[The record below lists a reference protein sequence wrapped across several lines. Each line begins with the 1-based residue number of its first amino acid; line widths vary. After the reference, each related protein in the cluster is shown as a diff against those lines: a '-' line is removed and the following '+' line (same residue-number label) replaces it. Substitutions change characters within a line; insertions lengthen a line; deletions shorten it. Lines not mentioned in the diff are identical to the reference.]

1 MKNIVLAAT
10 LITLTFLSCSEDDT
24 PPEDTILPPDTTIY
38 EGTWRGTFSGG
49 SSGTWIWEVS
59 GTGKVEGTSYVGNGN
74 VHTQS
79 GSVSESGAFNLSISN
94 GGSSEGQFN
103 AEDGTVTGTW
113 KNNDQ
118 NNPLN
123 GTYIGTKD

>member
-1 MKNIVLAAT
+1 MKNVLLAAT
-10 LITLTFLSCSEDDT
+10 LITLTFLSCSKDDS
-24 PPEDTILPPDTTIY
+24 PPDTILPPDTSIY

-49 SSGTWIWEVS
+49 SSGTFIWEVS
-59 GTGKVEGTSYVGNGN
+59 GTGTVEGTSYPATGN
-74 VHTQS
+74 VHTHK
-79 GSVSESGAFNLSISN
+79 GRVTESGAFNMSISN

-113 KNNDQ
+113 KNNDP

-123 GTYIGTKD
+123 GTYLGTKD